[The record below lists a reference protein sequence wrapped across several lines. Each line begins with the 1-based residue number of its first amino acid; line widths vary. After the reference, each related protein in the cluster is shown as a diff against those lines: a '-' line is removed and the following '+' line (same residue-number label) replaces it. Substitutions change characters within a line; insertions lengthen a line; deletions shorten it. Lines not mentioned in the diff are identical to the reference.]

1 MTDLT
6 PPVPPAEPARQRSPL
21 WMRVVLAV
29 SLALNLAVVGL
40 VIGSAARDRWDDR
53 HAAGGRPHGE
63 GGSRG
68 DAAAVMMPY
77 AAALTQDERRALG
90 REVLGRI
97 RAEGIGLR
105 DLRASVQAVAAA
117 VRAVPFRPEDVAAE
131 LDRQRAAL
139 GRVQELS
146 HAAILAR
153 LEAMTPEERAAF
165 ADRLEDGLRRRG
177 GPRN

>member
-1 MTDLT
+1 
-6 PPVPPAEPARQRSPL
+6 
-21 WMRVVLAV
+21 
-29 SLALNLAVVGL
+29 
-40 VIGSAARDRWDDR
+40 
-53 HAAGGRPHGE
+53 
-63 GGSRG
+63 
-68 DAAAVMMPY
+68 
-77 AAALTQDERRALG
+77 
-90 REVLGRI
+90 
-97 RAEGIGLR
+97 
-105 DLRASVQAVAAA
+105 VAAA